1 MPPVVRILRH
11 IAGCAIFGQPMIL
24 TCHECR
30 TRYRAEVT
38 QFPPEGRKVRCTK
51 CGYVW
56 HQLSPDPET
65 EPLLVS
71 PTGSAALTATPA
83 PSQAETAETVSMS
96 AGPPRVRRR
105 SWAERFGLL
114 TGWAALVAML
124 CLIGSAGFRF
134 RQEIATLWPQSSSM
148 FATFGVPVNAHGI
161 AINDWSYRRETENGQ
176 PVMVVTGRLVNTSAH
191 ELPLPPVRVTLTD
204 DDQRELYHWTF
215 NPPLPTLRPGQS
227 IGFSTRLTS
236 PPLGARHLQLRFAGQ
251 D

>member
-1 MPPVVRILRH
+1 
-11 IAGCAIFGQPMIL
+11 MIL

-38 QFPPEGRKVRCTK
+38 QFPPEGRKVRCAK

-65 EPLLVS
+65 PPSMVS
-71 PTGSAALTATPA
+71 PTESPDPTETPV
-83 PSQAETAETVSMS
+83 PSRPETAEIAGTS
-96 AGPPRVRRR
+96 AGAARPRRR

-114 TGWAALVAML
+114 IGWAALVAML
-124 CLIGSAGFRF
+124 GLIGWAGFRF
-134 RQEIATLWPQSSSM
+134 RQEIVTLWPQSSSL
-148 FATFGVPVNAHGI
+148 FATFGVPVSAHGI
-161 AINDWSYRRETENGQ
+161 AIDDWSYRRETENGQ

-191 ELPLPPVRVTLTD
+191 ELPLPPLRVTLTD

-215 NPPLPTLRPGQS
+215 NPPLSTLRPGQS

-236 PPLGARHLQLRFAGQ
+236 PPSGARHLQLRFASP